1 MRRALKAVLATVY
14 IIAYISPAAAW
25 LWLCR
30 IDDPTPYIR
39 IDGQS
44 VGHANLR
51 ILVEK
56 KTADLLAR
64 DVTLEGNGRSVSI
77 PLESLGFVPDVKATI
92 EAVDRIRQYRG
103 NPMDELEHALSLRRG
118 EIGVQVKILLDA
130 AVAEETLLGLKDR
143 LDKPPVDARIG
154 WQEGAA
160 VIDDEPGM
168 ILDFYGAIGAIEQEV
183 LVKRR
188 FTVALP
194 FVPVEAEIR
203 SEALS
208 QLSTDVVIAE
218 YTTRFSRGGKD
229 NKRRAYNIE
238 LAAGTINGTVV
249 LPGHAVSFNK
259 IVGPRSMMSGFK
271 EAPEIYEGELVPGIG
286 GGVCQVAST
295 LHAAVFLAALDI
307 IEHSNHSRPSSYIP
321 MGLDATVV
329 WPMVDLKIRNPYPF
343 PVMIRAFVEKSRLTV
358 QVLGAAKPVQVKWW
372 RSILQ
377 TYPFEDTIEYD
388 ESLPVG
394 EIIEEQKGIDGY
406 RIRKTRKLTYQDG
419 TEKTET
425 EVEFYP
431 PTTQMLRM
439 APGTEY
445 VPVQDRPPEEEEA
458 PAEKPPD
465 GEQPEEKPPEEG
477 QPEEGP
483 PAEGPAGP

>member
-1 MRRALKAVLATVY
+1 LRRTLKAVLATLFIV
-14 IIAYISPAAAW
+14 AYISPAAAW

-30 IDDPTPYIR
+30 IDDPTPYIL
-39 IDGQS
+39 IGGQP

-51 ILVEK
+51 VLVEK
-56 KTADLLAR
+56 KTADLLASN
-64 DVTLEGNGRSVSI
+64 VTLEGNGRSVSL

-92 EAVDRIRQYRG
+92 EAVDRIRQRRDD
-103 NPMDELEHALSLRRG
+103 PMEELQVALGLRRG

-143 LDKPPVDARIG
+143 LDKPPVNARIG
-154 WQEGAA
+154 WQEGVA

-168 ILDFYGAIGAIEQEV
+168 ILDFYGAIGAIEEEV
-183 LVKRR
+183 LFNRR

-208 QLSTDVVIAE
+208 RLSTDVVIAE

-238 LAAGTINGTVV
+238 LAAGYINGTVL

-271 EAPEIYEGELVPGIG
+271 EAPEIFEGEMVPGIG

-343 PVMIRAFVEKSRLTV
+343 PVMIRAFVEKNRLTV

-377 TYPFEDTIEYD
+377 ITPFEDAIEYD

-445 VPVQDRPPEEEEA
+445 VPVQDRPPEEEQSEEEPTEEA
-458 PAEKPPD
+458 
-465 GEQPEEKPPEEG
+465 PPEEG
-477 QPEEGP
+477 SSSP
-483 PAEGPAGP
+483 